1 MSHQSTQRITVE
13 SKARSQ
19 SSQPP
24 ATRAGLNHVWVF
36 PAHMQEKVLKTQRCH
51 SSDNLLCERCQVSN
65 ISHSPWRWSRLF
77 SSHSFFLQSLSLNKS
92 DPFSHNQT
100 PTYNQPHSATDVTD
114 KVNSYMHE
122 NWSAYIFFWLYLF
135 CDLPHTSVVSV
146 RELLLILAH
155 SDWSIRPAIQKI
167 YNIK

>member
-1 MSHQSTQRITVE
+1 MSHQSTQRITGE

-51 SSDNLLCERCQVSN
+51 SSDSLLCEHCKVSN
-65 ISHSPWRWSRLF
+65 ISHSSWRRSWLF

-92 DPFSHNQT
+92 DPFSHNQM
-100 PTYNQPHSATDVTD
+100 PTYNQPHSATAVALTD
-114 KVNSYMHE
+114 KVNNYMHE
-122 NWSAYIFFWLYLF
+122 NWSAYIFFWFYLF
-135 CDLPHTSVVSV
+135 CDMSQTAVVSV

-155 SDWSIRPAIQKI
+155 SDWSIRPAI
-167 YNIK
+167 